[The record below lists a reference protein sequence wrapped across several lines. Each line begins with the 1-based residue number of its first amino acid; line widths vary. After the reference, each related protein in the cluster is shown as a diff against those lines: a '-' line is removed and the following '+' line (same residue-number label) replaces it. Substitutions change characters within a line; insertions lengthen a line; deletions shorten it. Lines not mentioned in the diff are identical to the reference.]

1 MAKKNEKL
9 EEIHEL
15 RQEALKEITTDKGK
29 WVEFLKSSSKNY
41 KCDFNEKLLIYAQK
55 PDATAVLTYDDWQDV
70 FGRQVKRGAKGI
82 AVLDES
88 ESRKKY
94 GYKYFF
100 DISDTY
106 EKANAIPVP
115 IWERRETDNQSLINY
130 LKLEYSD
137 SIDENGTLEE
147 AIREAIDLSIKLEYE
162 YIPTLERQEYLLKN
176 IARSAEVTIFERLSL
191 EVPQYDFQGMEL
203 LNKEEIEELTVVHH
217 EITSNMLLEMSR
229 EIQLNQ
235 RKENENERN
244 NIHNNEQWNIDTQ
257 PNKQQ
262 QSGTSD
268 REVRSDEERL
278 SQESRNSESESEV
291 STINGGWDTVHAPSG
306 SEQSSIGNDGN
317 ADITNESEREHHGR
331 DEERGQPS
339 LGEIDE
345 QHQGESGGSSPSGN
359 RVPLEVKQLSFLNDY
374 ISDEEKKE
382 EIKTKI
388 ISTLEDEPVENLSE
402 DNIDK
407 AIDKAIDVIIDE
419 AIDKAV
425 EEMAE
430 EYFEEM
436 SLDWVGTSFTYENRK
451 YMVEEVKNNQA
462 SLRDVTFQ
470 EGTGFPIWRSESL
483 EWTIDKIKIDRELQR
498 EELIA
503 QAKNYEIK
511 DESIGIGTPRERYRN
526 NINAIKI
533 VQTCENEKR
542 IATAEEQEILS
553 KYVGWGGLSEAFDQT
568 KWGKEYIELKGIL
581 SEEQYNSARASTLT
595 SFYTPPVVIESM
607 YQALEN
613 MGLTKGNILEPSC
626 GVGNFI
632 GKMPQT
638 LQNSRVFGVE
648 LDEMSGKI
656 AKLLYPKSQ
665 IQITGFEKS
674 SLSDN
679 FFDVAIGN
687 VPFGDFKVSD
697 KKYDKLNFQIHDYF
711 FAKSL
716 DKVRPNGVVAFITSQ
731 GTLDKS
737 SARFR
742 EYMNERAK
750 FLGAIRLPDNTFTS
764 AAGTR
769 VTSDIIFLQKRERQ
783 DLSDADWIHID
794 SNSDGIEMN
803 KYFVNNPQMVLGK
816 MEMESG
822 PFGMQAN
829 CKAFEGANLETQL
842 AEAIINIQGK
852 IENLSFNVDDNQII
866 SIPADPS
873 VKNHSYTVVD
883 NELYYRNNSEM
894 VKTNLPKATIERIK
908 GMVEIRNVMS
918 ELIDYQLEER
928 MHEEIIE
935 KQRDL
940 NDVYDKFVKKHGYLS
955 LKANEKAFSEDSSYY
970 LISSL
975 EIQDKEDETLFHKTP
990 MFTKRTIKPQKVATK
1005 VDTAIESLALSMA
1018 EKAKVDIEYMAQLT
1032 SKTEE
1037 EIVSDLKGRIFLVPS
1052 HSKED
1057 IYQTE
1062 DEYLSGNIREK
1073 IMWAEHFAKTDD
1085 RFNENV
1091 TALESVLPEI
1101 VPASDIDVRIGAP
1114 WIEEHY
1120 YKDFIFETLNSP
1132 NFARQYIDVNY
1143 FPTTGEW
1150 KVTNNTFDSSNI
1162 YANQTYGTKRMNAYK
1177 IFEQSL
1183 NLRDV
1188 QIFDTEYDI
1197 DDKPKRVLN
1206 PKETEIAR
1214 SKQDSLREKFVDWIF
1229 NEPER
1234 REYLVQKYNEEF
1246 NSLRL
1251 REYNGEH
1258 LNLLGMSEDIT
1269 LQSHQKDAVARMLY
1283 GGNALLAHVVGAGKT
1298 FEMIA
1303 AAQESKRLGIT
1314 NKSLIVVPNHL
1325 TEQWATEYMRLYP
1338 LANILVATKRDFETK
1353 NRKKFTTKIAT
1364 GDYDAIIIGHSQF
1377 EKIPLSIERQEKEL
1391 RTQMAD
1397 IVDGIAELKSKQGER
1412 LTIKQLEKTKK
1423 KLQERLEKLNDQ
1435 SRRDDVINF
1444 EELGVDKL
1452 FVDEA
1457 HEYKNLFLYTK
1468 MTNVGGISQTD
1479 AQKSSN
1485 LYMKCRYMDEITK
1498 GKGIVFATGTPISN
1512 SMVEMFTMQRYLQGS
1527 RLKQLGLTHFDS
1539 WAATFGETVT
1549 ALELAP
1555 EGTGY
1560 RAKTRFS
1567 RFYNLPELMTTFKEV
1582 ADIKTSD
1589 MLDLAT
1595 PEAHYHT
1602 ISVEASEI
1610 QKMLVEECSKRADS
1624 VRNKQVDSTVDNML
1638 KITNDGRK
1646 FALDQRLINYAY
1658 PDDPNSKV
1666 NACVENV
1673 FKIWQEGTVPQSDDD
1688 PSNKT
1693 QLIFSDLST
1702 PKGDGSFNIYN
1713 DIRNKLIAKGI
1724 PKEEIAFIHDAKTD
1738 VQKDVLFDNV
1748 RKGKIRVLMGS
1759 TAKMGAGTNV
1769 QLRLVAI
1776 HHIDCPWRPA
1786 DFEQREGRIIRQGN
1800 LNKNVHIYRYVTKG
1814 TFDAYLYQTV
1824 ENKQKY
1830 IAQIMTSKA
1839 IARSADDVDGS
1850 ALSYA
1855 EIKMLATDNPHIKE
1869 KMDLDIKVAKLRN
1882 LKNNHK
1888 NEIYSLQDFISSGYQ
1903 KEYDT
1908 YADVYKNIGKDIENL
1923 KLQSSDFALTI
1934 GDVPYI
1940 DKEEGGKALMMFAR
1954 KTSHVAKNNDI
1965 GSYKGFVVQSEYA
1978 PFFNKHEITLKGN
1991 HRYYFDLGK
2000 SATGNIQRLE
2010 NAISNIEPL
2019 YEKYGNRLTEID
2031 KKLEVAKIEVKK
2043 PFAHQEELET
2053 SLARLKEVELLIN
2066 IAVSKD
2072 DYSAEQKEEIEAG
2085 IKSGVDTIIYSDMSF
2100 SAEQMR
2106 EIRVGLENGIDVG
2119 TYAHP
2124 EHKADF
2130 MQSIREALQNK
2141 LAMQKSKAWG
2151 IS

>member
-9 EEIHEL
+9 QEIHEL
-15 RQEALKEITTDKGK
+15 RKEAFEEITTDKGK
-29 WVEFLKSSSKNY
+29 WTEFLKSSSKNY
-41 KCDFNEKLLIYAQK
+41 KCDFNEKLLIYCQK
-55 PDATAVLTYDDWQDV
+55 PDATAVLTYDDWIEV

-82 AVLDES
+82 AVFDDS
-88 ESRKKY
+88 EIRKKY

-115 IWERRETDNQSLINY
+115 LWERKETDNQSLINY

-137 SIDENGTLEE
+137 SLEDITLEE
-147 AIREAIDLSIKLEYE
+147 SIREAIDLLIKLEYE
-162 YIPTLERQEYLLKN
+162 YIPTHERQEYLLKN
-176 IARSAEVTIFERLSL
+176 IARSAEVTLFERLSL

-203 LNKEEIEELTVVHH
+203 LNEEEIEELTVVHH

-229 EIQLNQ
+229 VIQLNQ
-235 RKENENERN
+235 IEENENERN
-244 NIHNNEQWNIDTQ
+244 NIHRDEQRNIDTE

-262 QSGTSD
+262 QSGVSS
-268 REVRSDEERL
+268 REIWTDEERL
-278 SQESRNSESESEV
+278 PQESRNSESESEV
-291 STINGGWDTVHAPSG
+291 SKIDGERDTVQASSG
-306 SEQSSIGNDGN
+306 SEQHGNGNDGN
-317 ADITNESEREHHGR
+317 IDSSDEGEREHHGR
-331 DEERGQPS
+331 YEERGQPS
-339 LGEIDE
+339 LGESDE
-345 QHQGESGGSSPSGN
+345 QHQSESGGSSPSGN
-359 RVPLEVKQLSFLNDY
+359 RVPLEVEQLSFLDDY

-388 ISTLEDEPVENLSE
+388 IDTLENEPIENLSE

-407 AIDKAIDVIIDE
+407 AIDKAVDGIISE
-419 AIDKAV
+419 AIDKATD
-425 EEMAE
+425 EMLD
-430 EYFEEM
+430 EYLEEM
-436 SLDWVGTSFTYENRK
+436 SRDWVGTSFAYENRK
-451 YMVEEVKNNQA
+451 YVVEEVKNNQA
-462 SLRDVTFQ
+462 SLRDITFQ
-470 EGTGFPIWRSESL
+470 EGTGFPIWRRESL
-483 EWTIDKIKIDRELQR
+483 EWVVDKIKIDRELQQ

-511 DESIGIGTPRERYRN
+511 DETLGIGTPRERYRN
-526 NINAIKI
+526 NVNAIKV

-542 IATAEEQEILS
+542 IATPSEQEVLS
-553 KYVGWGGLSEAFDQT
+553 KYVGWGGLSEAFDET
-568 KWGKEYIELKGIL
+568 KWGKEYLELKGLL

-674 SLSDN
+674 NLSDN

-697 KKYDKLNFQIHDYF
+697 KKYDKHNFQIHDYF

-742 EYMNERAK
+742 EYMNERAE

-803 KYFVNNPQMVLGK
+803 KYFVNNPHMVLGK

-829 CKAFEGANLETQL
+829 CKAFEGAHLEEQL
-842 AEAIINIQGK
+842 AQAVNHIQGT
-852 IENLSFNVDDNQII
+852 IENLSFNVDDDSQIV
-866 SIPADPS
+866 SIPADQN

-883 NELYYRNNSEM
+883 NELYYRSNSEM
-894 VKTNLPKATIERIK
+894 VKTNLPKATTERIK
-908 GMVEIRNVMS
+908 GMVEIRNVMR

-928 MHEEIIE
+928 PHEEIIE

-940 NDVYDKFVKKHGYLS
+940 NDIYDKFVKKHGYLS
-955 LKANEKAFSEDSSYY
+955 LKANEKAFSEDSSYF

-975 EIQDKEDETLFHKTP
+975 ESQDREDETLFHKTP
-990 MFTKRTIKPQKVATK
+990 MFTKRTIKPQKIATK
-1005 VDTAIESLALSMA
+1005 VDTAIEALALSMA

-1037 EIVSDLKGRIFLVPS
+1037 EIVTDLKGRIFLVPS
-1052 HSKED
+1052 HSTED

-1073 IMWAEHFAKTDD
+1073 IMWAEHFAMSDD
-1085 RFNENV
+1085 RFKENV
-1091 TALESVLPEI
+1091 TALESVIPEI
-1101 VPASDIDVRIGAP
+1101 VPANDIDVRIGAP
-1114 WIEEHY
+1114 WIEPRY
-1120 YKDFIFETLNSP
+1120 YKEFIFDTLKAENYE
-1132 NFARQYIDVNY
+1132 RRIIDVNY
-1143 FPTTGEW
+1143 YHTTGEW
-1150 KVTNNTFDSSNI
+1150 KVTNNTYCMGNI
-1162 YANQTYGTKRMNAYK
+1162 YAEQTYGTKRMNAYK

-1197 DDKPKRVLN
+1197 DNKPKRVLN

-1214 SKQDSLREKFVDWIF
+1214 SKQEALKERFTDWIF

-1303 AAQESKRLGIT
+1303 AAQESKRLGII

-1353 NRKKFTTKIAT
+1353 NRKRFTTKIAT

-1377 EKIPLSIERQEKEL
+1377 EKIPLSLERQEKEL
-1391 RTQMAD
+1391 RTQIAD
-1397 IVDGIAELKSKQGER
+1397 IVDGIAEIKSKQGER
-1412 LTIKQLEKTKK
+1412 LTIKQLEKTRK
-1423 KLQERLEKLNDQ
+1423 KLEERLEKLNDQ
-1435 SRRDDVINF
+1435 TRRDDVINF
-1444 EELGVDKL
+1444 EELGIDKL

-1479 AQKSSN
+1479 SQKSSN
-1485 LYMKCRYMDEITK
+1485 LYMKCRYMDEITN
-1498 GKGIVFATGTPISN
+1498 GKGTVFATGTPISN
-1512 SMVEMFTMQRYLQGS
+1512 SMVEMFTMQRYLQGA

-1549 ALELAP
+1549 ALELSP
-1555 EGTGY
+1555 EGSGY

-1582 ADIKTSD
+1582 ADIKTAD

-1610 QKMLVEECSKRADS
+1610 QKMLVSDCGDRAEA
-1624 VRNKQVDSTVDNML
+1624 VKGNKVDSTVDNML
-1638 KITNDGRK
+1638 KITTDGRK
-1646 FALDQRLINYAY
+1646 FALDQRLINPDY
-1658 PDDPNSKV
+1658 PDNPFSKV

-1673 FKIWQEGTVPQSDDD
+1673 FRIWQEGTISQANDD

-1702 PKGDGSFNIYN
+1702 PKSDGSFSIYN
-1713 DIRNKLIAKGI
+1713 DIRKKLVEKGI

-1738 VQKDVLFDNV
+1738 VQKDILFDNV

-1800 LNKNVHIYRYVTKG
+1800 LNKHVHIYRYVTKG
-1814 TFDAYLYQTV
+1814 TFDAYSYQTV
-1824 ENKQKY
+1824 EKKQRF
-1830 IAQIMTSKA
+1830 ITQVMTSKS
-1839 IARSADDVDGS
+1839 IARRADDVDGS

-1855 EIKMLATDNPHIKE
+1855 EIKMIATANPYIKE
-1869 KMDLDIKVAKLRN
+1869 KMELDIKIDELRN
-1882 LKNNHK
+1882 LKSNHK

-1903 KEYDT
+1903 KAYDIN
-1908 YADVYKNIGKDIENL
+1908 ANVYNNIGKDIENL
-1923 KLQSSDFALTI
+1923 KSQSSDFTLTI
-1934 GDVPYI
+1934 GDVPYV
-1940 DKEEGGKALMMFAR
+1940 DKEEGGNALMLFAR
-1954 KTSHVAKNNDI
+1954 KTSHISKQNDI
-1965 GSYKGFVVQSEYA
+1965 GSYKGFVVQAEYA
-1978 PFFNKHEITLKGN
+1978 PFLNKHEITLKGN
-1991 HRYYFDLGK
+1991 HEYYFEMGK

-2010 NAISNIEPL
+2010 NAISHIEPL
-2019 YEKYGNRLTEID
+2019 YEEYGNKLTALD
-2031 KKLEVAKIEVKK
+2031 KRLEVAKIEVQK
-2043 PFAHQEELET
+2043 PFSKQEELET
-2053 SLARLKEVELLIN
+2053 SLVRLKEVELLIN
-2066 IAVSKD
+2066 IEVSKD

-2085 IKSGVDTIIYSDMSF
+2085 IKSGVDTVIYSDRNF

-2106 EIRVGLENGIDVG
+2106 EIRYGLENGVDVG

-2141 LAMQKSKAWG
+2141 LAIQKSKAWG
-2151 IS
+2151 LS